1 MVLLCLS
8 GGAALYSQDN
18 AAQDNTAQNSTARN
32 STARN
37 SSASQPESTATGG
50 SSRPAETE
58 LLLEEPGN
66 VDNSELPFTDR
77 RELPGVGF
85 GDFLRMILV
94 LGFVIVLIYGFV
106 WLLRRF
112 TLQKGESEDAIN
124 LLSTRPLKGDASL
137 HLVEVG
143 GKIYMLGSGSGGV
156 NLLAEISDED
166 SVNEIRLNVSRG
178 RVPAAGGFARLL
190 KERFGGLRGPH
201 PDGMSTEGLRAEE
214 RAVEEPGAQERGA
227 REPGAPAA
235 GGPDSLE
242 ASSSPVAFLRNQ
254 KERLKKL

>member
-1 MVLLCLS
+1 MSEETGGGKLKTAKLLCVVLLCLS
-8 GGAALYSQDN
+8 GGAALYSQDK
-18 AAQDNTAQNSTARN
+18 AAQNSTASKPGFTVADGN
-32 STARN
+32 
-37 SSASQPESTATGG
+37 
-50 SSRPAETE
+50 SRPAETE

-66 VDNSELPFTDR
+66 VDNAELPFTDR

-94 LGFVIVLIYGFV
+94 LGFVIALIYGFV

-112 TLQKGESEDAIN
+112 TTQKGESEETIN

-166 SVNEIRLNVSRG
+166 SVNEIRLNVSRD

-190 KERFGGLRGPH
+190 KERFGGLRGPR
-201 PDGMSTEGLRAEE
+201 PDGMRTEGLRAEE
-214 RAVEEPGAQERGA
+214 RAVQEPGA
-227 REPGAPAA
+227 REGGAPAA
-235 GGPDSLE
+235 GSPDSLD
-242 ASSSPVAFLRNQ
+242 ASSSPVAFLQTQ